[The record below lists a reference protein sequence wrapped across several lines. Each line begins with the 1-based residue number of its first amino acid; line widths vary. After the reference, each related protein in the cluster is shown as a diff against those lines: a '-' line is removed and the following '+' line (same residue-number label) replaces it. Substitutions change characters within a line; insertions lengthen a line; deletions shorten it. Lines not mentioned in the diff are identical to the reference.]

1 MGRFGSLKEKHKTET
16 VLAGLL
22 LISIILII
30 ISTNT
35 VVFKPKQVGLTIFST
50 IQKGFSGVGSFFSRT
65 VNSIG
70 ELQDLRAEH
79 QELQKR
85 MTEYR
90 SLERDILE
98 LKNENAELRE
108 QLDFSNKIGYEHV
121 AAEIIGKDPGNI
133 FSTITINKGLVHGLK
148 KGMPV
153 IAYQDGFQGLVGKI
167 VDLGRGTSN
176 VLPLIDRSCYV
187 AARLQT
193 TRYEG
198 LVSGRGRGEETV
210 VMQYVKKRARNET
223 KYGDLV
229 ITSGMRSLYPKG
241 IYIGRVRE
249 IEAKEYETS
258 LQLTIET
265 IIDFSRLEYVFVL
278 KTEGAQK

>member
-22 LISIILII
+22 LISILLII

-50 IQKGFSGVGSFFSRT
+50 IQKGFSGIGSFFSRT

-70 ELQDLRAEH
+70 ELQDLKAEYK
-79 QELQKR
+79 ELRNR
-85 MTEYR
+85 MTEYK

-98 LKNENAELRE
+98 LKNENEELRE
-108 QLDFSNKIGYEHV
+108 QLEFSNKIGYDHV

-133 FSTITINKGLVHGLK
+133 FSTIIINKGSVHGLK

-167 VDLGRGTSN
+167 VDLARGTST
-176 VLPLIDRSCYV
+176 VLPLIDRSCYA
-187 AARLQT
+187 AARIQT
-193 TRYEG
+193 ARYEG

-210 VMQYVKKRARNET
+210 VMQYVKKRARNEI

-278 KTEGAQK
+278 KTEGA

>member
-22 LISIILII
+22 LISILLII

-50 IQKGFSGVGSFFSRT
+50 IQKGFSGIGSFFSRT

-70 ELQDLRAEH
+70 ELQDLKAEYK
-79 QELQKR
+79 ELRNR
-85 MTEYR
+85 MTEYK

-98 LKNENAELRE
+98 LKNENEELRE
-108 QLDFSNKIGYEHV
+108 QLEFSNKIGYDHV

-133 FSTITINKGLVHGLK
+133 FSTIIINKGSVHGLK

-167 VDLGRGTSN
+167 VDLGRGTST
-176 VLPLIDRSCYV
+176 VLPLIDRSCYA
-187 AARLQT
+187 AARIQT
-193 TRYEG
+193 ARYEG
-198 LVSGRGRGEETV
+198 LVSGMGRGEETV
-210 VMQYVKKRARNET
+210 VMQYVKKRARNEI

-278 KTEGAQK
+278 KTEGA

>member
-50 IQKGFSGVGSFFSRT
+50 IQKGFSGIGSFFSRT

-70 ELQDLRAEH
+70 ELQDLRAEYN
-79 QELQKR
+79 ELQKR

-167 VDLGRGTSN
+167 VDLGRGTST